1 LALREWLPDVIQ
13 AVEPWMSQSDI
24 DIGLRWITELDKALE
39 ENDFGILCLTPECLE
54 SLWIH
59 YETGALSKSL
69 NKAHVCPYLLGL
81 EPTDIKGPL
90 TNFQASRA
98 NKQDTLKLLQTI
110 NHAIENIGGQHLTEA
125 RLNATFEK
133 FWPDLE
139 ASLETVLKSQ
149 QEAKKPLRSERE
161 MLEEILR
168 IVREQGRVTSPD
180 SLLSEKF
187 AKFMPCPTET
197 HESILANDLFNE
209 VFMKKYTSYD
219 SYEGMEAAAK
229 EIFGQN
235 LSYYD
240 LINKPEWSKFISHNT
255 KFSSW
260 NDMLVSAVGEWN
272 LSKTVVRFLITS

>member
-1 LALREWLPDVIQ
+1 
-13 AVEPWMSQSDI
+13 MSQSDI

-110 NHAIENIGGQHLTEA
+110 NHAIEKIGGLHLTEA

-149 QEAKKPLRSERE
+149 EAKIPLRSERE

-187 AKFMPCPTET
+187 AKFMPCLTET
-197 HESILANDLFNE
+197 PESIPAKDLFNE

-219 SYEGMEAAAK
+219 SYESMEAAAK
-229 EIFGQN
+229 EI
-235 LSYYD
+235 
-240 LINKPEWSKFISHNT
+240 WSKSNR
-255 KFSSW
+255 
-260 NDMLVSAVGEWN
+260 L
-272 LSKTVVRFLITS
+272 